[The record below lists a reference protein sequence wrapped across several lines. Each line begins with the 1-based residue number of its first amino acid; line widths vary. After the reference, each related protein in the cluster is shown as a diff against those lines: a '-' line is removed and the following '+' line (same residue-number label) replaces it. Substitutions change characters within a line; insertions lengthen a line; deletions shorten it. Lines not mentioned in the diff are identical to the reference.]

1 MLSFFVSKWY
11 VVDFTLQVVTSKTT
25 RSNRKVVNKA
35 NPFSLGHG
43 SVAQTQMLAAIIR
56 YIKVAGVRGEDG
68 RLMSAHWAAADGT
81 VGNPLQR
88 QADGW
93 WINATLISIA
103 SASGVPEGVR
113 ISSKSN
119 HNAAATRAA
128 ITNVSSMNWS
138 ANSRIPSPR
147 LLLLL
152 LMLLLLRVLLP
163 LMLRLLMLLLILLL
177 FVLLMLILL
186 LKLLPILLLGLLLL
200 LMLLLVLLQLM
211 LLLMLL
217 LLMLLLLMLRG
228 YDCCFCCCYCL
239 HGWVWDFS
247 LWLHEASLYLHLAPP
262 EGKLQPPP
270 QEFHRFACLGSESES
285 NRPMCIELR
294 DLIVWRRDTA
304 RREP

>member
-68 RLMSAHWAAADGT
+68 RLMSSHWTAADGT

-128 ITNVSSMNWS
+128 ITNVPSMNWS
-138 ANSRIPSPR
+138 ANSRIPSSVYQ
-147 LLLLL
+147 
-152 LMLLLLRVLLP
+152 RV
-163 LMLRLLMLLLILLL
+163 R
-177 FVLLMLILL
+177 
-186 LKLLPILLLGLLLL
+186 
-200 LMLLLVLLQLM
+200 
-211 LLLMLL
+211 
-217 LLMLLLLMLRG
+217 
-228 YDCCFCCCYCL
+228 C
-239 HGWVWDFS
+239 S
-247 LWLHEASLYLHLAPP
+247 T
-262 EGKLQPPP
+262 
-270 QEFHRFACLGSESES
+270 LGSSSVIGGESVTLGEIGAAG
-285 NRPMCIELR
+285 RPAEVGIAIELVTKEAGMRPYVLR
-294 DLIVWRRDTA
+294 DK
-304 RREP
+304 PQPMGGKN

>member
-1 MLSFFVSKWY
+1 
-11 VVDFTLQVVTSKTT
+11 
-25 RSNRKVVNKA
+25 
-35 NPFSLGHG
+35 
-43 SVAQTQMLAAIIR
+43 
-56 YIKVAGVRGEDG
+56 
-68 RLMSAHWAAADGT
+68 MSAHWTAADGT

-152 LMLLLLRVLLP
+152 LMLLLLRLLLP

-200 LMLLLVLLQLM
+200 LMLLLVLLQ
-211 LLLMLL
+211 
-217 LLMLLLLMLRG
+217 LMLLLLMLRG